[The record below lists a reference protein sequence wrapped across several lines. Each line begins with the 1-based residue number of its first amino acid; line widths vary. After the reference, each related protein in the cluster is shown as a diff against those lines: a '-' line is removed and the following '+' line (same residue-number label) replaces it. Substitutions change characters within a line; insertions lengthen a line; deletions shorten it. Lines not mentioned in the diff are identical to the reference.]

1 MSIRRVGAT
10 GRAEKVLKSR
20 RKFENERLN
29 TEDVEMEDLNFY
41 YADYSRY
48 VCCSFPLVRMPDIHG
63 EGSFKLT
70 L

>member
-1 MSIRRVGAT
+1 MVGCRVADCLLIVEPSHG
-10 GRAEKVLKSR
+10 VLTSR

-48 VCCSFPLVRMPDIHG
+48 VSSALPLIRKNDNK
-63 EGSFKLT
+63 EGS
-70 L
+70 